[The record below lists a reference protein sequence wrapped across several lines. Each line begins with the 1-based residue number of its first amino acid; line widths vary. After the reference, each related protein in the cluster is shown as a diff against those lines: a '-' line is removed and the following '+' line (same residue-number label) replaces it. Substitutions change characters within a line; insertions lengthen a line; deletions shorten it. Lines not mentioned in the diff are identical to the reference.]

1 MDNNISS
8 GLNNI
13 ANLLSLLNFISN
25 QKALSNQDLAQIF
38 DKKLLESVNELEDKL
53 NVIYKQNELI
63 ISLLKKECSST
74 PSLSH

>member
-63 ISLLKKECSST
+63 ISLLKKE
-74 PSLSH
+74 

>member
-1 MDNNISS
+1 MDNNTSS
-8 GLNNI
+8 SLNDM

-63 ISLLKKECSST
+63 ISLLKKE
-74 PSLSH
+74 

>member
-8 GLNNI
+8 SLNDI

-63 ISLLKKECSST
+63 ISLLKKEW
-74 PSLSH
+74 

>member
-8 GLNNI
+8 SLNDI

-63 ISLLKKECSST
+63 ISLLKKE
-74 PSLSH
+74 

>member
-8 GLNNI
+8 GLNDI

-63 ISLLKKECSST
+63 ISLLKKE
-74 PSLSH
+74 

>member
-1 MDNNISS
+1 MDNNITSS
-8 GLNNI
+8 LNDI

-63 ISLLKKECSST
+63 ISLLKKE
-74 PSLSH
+74 